1 MKEEPNIGLYFR
13 IISKEIKQ
21 LIDSSLNNDL
31 TNIQIAILCYI
42 DRNKNKEI
50 YQKDIENFLKI
61 RRSTTTEILNT
72 MERKYLITRTENI
85 KDKRKKIIT
94 ISITGQQYVET
105 LGKIT
110 TEINNNL
117 LNGITFKEQ
126 ESLKKTLEQ
135 IRKNIKKLQE
145 EIW

>member
-61 RRSTTTEILNT
+61 RRIYNN
-72 MERKYLITRTENI
+72 RNPKYYG
-85 KDKRKKIIT
+85 KKIFN
-94 ISITGQQYVET
+94 Y
-105 LGKIT
+105 
-110 TEINNNL
+110 
-117 LNGITFKEQ
+117 
-126 ESLKKTLEQ
+126 
-135 IRKNIKKLQE
+135 KN
-145 EIW
+145 

>member
-61 RRSTTTEILNT
+61 RRSTTTEILKT

-94 ISITGQQYVET
+94 ISIT
-105 LGKIT
+105 
-110 TEINNNL
+110 
-117 LNGITFKEQ
+117 
-126 ESLKKTLEQ
+126 
-135 IRKNIKKLQE
+135 
-145 EIW
+145 

>member
-94 ISITGQQYVET
+94 ISITGQQCVET

-117 LNGITFKEQ
+117 LNGITLKEQ
-126 ESLKKTLEQ
+126 ENLKKTLEQ

-145 EIW
+145 EI